1 MAKTPKPANDKGG
14 KGDSGKG
21 GNDKAGGNGFQMP
34 SDEELE
40 AMFGDDDMMDMTPG
54 EMASATLS
62 TIPAP
67 ILAMMGADDKMAALM
82 VAIDPELSLADV
94 DEGLERYE
102 DLLISMLAEVRNQR
116 REITGGPGADN
127 LDARASTIHG
137 KAAAELLESFL
148 EAGDDEAPFLPGVEV
163 KDMRAH
169 LKTLKSR
176 G

>member
-14 KGDSGKG
+14 KP
-21 GNDKAGGNGFQMP
+21 DKSGGNGFQMP
-34 SDEELE
+34 TDEELE
-40 AMFGDDDMMDMTPG
+40 AMFGEDGELPDMTPG

-62 TIPAP
+62 TIPPP

-127 LDARASTIHG
+127 MDARASTIHG
-137 KAAAELLESFL
+137 KAATELLESFL
-148 EAGDDEAPFLPGVEV
+148 EAGDDEAPFLPGVDA

-169 LKTLKSR
+169 LKALKSR

>member
-14 KGDSGKG
+14 KS
-21 GNDKAGGNGFQMP
+21 DKSGGNGFQMP
-34 SDEELE
+34 TDEELE
-40 AMFGDDDMMDMTPG
+40 AMFGEDGDLPDMTPG

-148 EAGDDEAPFLPGVEV
+148 EAGDDEAPFLPGVDA

-169 LKTLKSR
+169 LKALKSR

>member
-1 MAKTPKPANDKGG
+1 MAKTPKPTKSTPDKP
-14 KGDSGKG
+14 
-21 GNDKAGGNGFQMP
+21 GNGFQMP
-34 SDEELE
+34 TDEELE
-40 AMFGDDDMMDMTPG
+40 AMFGEDGELPDMTPG

-62 TIPAP
+62 TIPPP
-67 ILAMMGADDKMAALM
+67 ILAMMGADEKLAALM

-94 DEGLERYE
+94 NEGLERYE

-137 KAAAELLESFL
+137 KAAVELLETFL
-148 EAGDDEAPFLPGVEV
+148 ESGDDDAPFLPGVDA

-169 LKTLKSR
+169 LKQLKAR